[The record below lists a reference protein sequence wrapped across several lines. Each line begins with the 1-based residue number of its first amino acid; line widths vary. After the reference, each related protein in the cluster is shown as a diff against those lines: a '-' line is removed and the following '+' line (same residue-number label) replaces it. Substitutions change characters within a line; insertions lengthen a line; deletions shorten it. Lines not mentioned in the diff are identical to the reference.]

1 MKYDLEK
8 IKEELDTLPS
18 YDTQLYLQGDTK
30 DMDSHEAIRNYL
42 LVDETENDFNIPLFD
57 LPYINS
63 IMKKH
68 NLVRTRVMKM
78 KPKTCYYWHHDKT
91 KRHIMCNFT
100 TYADSGGIFHESAVY
115 LGYYPNM
122 NDQTCK

>member
-42 LVDETENDFNIPLFD
+42 LVDETENDFNIPFQPLASTPKGID
-57 LPYINS
+57 CKIPELSNS
-63 IMKKH
+63 
-68 NLVRTRVMKM
+68 
-78 KPKTCYYWHHDKT
+78 P
-91 KRHIMCNFT
+91 
-100 TYADSGGIFHESAVY
+100 
-115 LGYYPNM
+115 
-122 NDQTCK
+122 